1 MKTALFFLPVLF
13 CAGCASKDTPPAAP
27 PPAVTPAPASKEIT
41 LDWTPKTPRSLDP
54 TQFTVR
60 VFDAAG
66 QPKAAD
72 KAALNLAMPT
82 MDMGKN
88 DVHLKATAPGVY
100 VGTGRFTMAGD
111 WWATVKV
118 STGGTVKTVVVPI
131 SAQ

>member
-1 MKTALFFLPVLF
+1 MKQRFFLLAALL
-13 CAGCASKDTPPAAP
+13 CAGCAPKDAPPPAP

-41 LDWTPKTPRSLDP
+41 LDWTPKKPQSLDP

-60 VFDAAG
+60 VFDVQG

-72 KAALNLAMPT
+72 TASLSLAMPT

-88 DVHLKATAPGVY
+88 EVALKSTAPGVY

-118 STGGTVKTVVVPI
+118 STGGTVKSVVVPI